1 MNLKRTILLATA
13 LAATLLTGCA
23 SVPTMGDT
31 AKMQAITEDAPKGT
45 ARIYIMR
52 TNMNNAGAALY
63 KDLYL
68 DGKCLGETAP
78 GTFFIADVEGNKY
91 HWIST
96 ESEFSPNH
104 LRFYAEAD
112 KKYYFQQVIRLGV
125 FVGGAFL
132 TQLDDLTGRELVHT
146 CSLAVPG
153 TCSSAQVIKLPDD
166 SKESLKERTE
176 AVDK

>member
-1 MNLKRTILLATA
+1 MFLKRTALLATA
-13 LAATLLTGCA
+13 LATILLTGCA

-31 AKMQAITEDAPKGT
+31 EKMQAITEKAPEGT

-52 TNMNNAGAALY
+52 TNINNAGAALY

-91 HWIST
+91 HWSST

-132 TQLDDLTGRELVHT
+132 TQLDDLTGRELVNT
-146 CSLAVPG
+146 CSLAIPG
-153 TCSSAQVIKLPDD
+153 TCSNAQVIKLPDD
-166 SKESLKERTE
+166 TKESLETRKSSVEN
-176 AVDK
+176 